1 MDEEPTSGPEFL
13 FDVSHHLQSHYE
25 YGKKKIHFSDGDL
38 LGSSLILQWPVV
50 TICQQTDTK
59 EISGTY
65 VCRSETK
72 TVISE
77 TYWHTYT
84 NFYYGLVSQ
93 LVSSPVYCIYQ
104 PSKETVFTES
114 LFPST
119 HKQRRDR
126 PPFHPNNWSMTS
138 AHFSASVSQVSWDW
152 TRESVDA
159 DTKAPKSSW
168 EQRWHEERGTMCL
181 FSTFCLDSFFCLSEH
196 VELRTTMPQIMCAC
210 EDDSPAL
217 QIQTFIRFQI
227 NQIKLCEYFKVGNL
241 YGRRGLP

>member
-25 YGKKKIHFSDGDL
+25 YGKKKINFSDGDL

-84 NFYYGLVSQ
+84 NFYYGLVTHWSQ
-93 LVSSPVYCIYQ
+93 AQCI
-104 PSKETVFTES
+104 VFTN
-114 LFPST
+114 
-119 HKQRRDR
+119 HRKKQYLLKAC
-126 PPFHPNNWSMTS
+126 FHPHTS
-138 AHFSASVSQVSWDW
+138 REGTGLHFTQTIDQWRQHTSRLLSVEWAEIELGKVLML
-152 TRESVDA
+152 TRRLR
-159 DTKAPKSSW
+159 KAPESSAGVRNA
-168 EQRWHEERGTMCL
+168 EQCASSALSAWTPFSVCRNTWSLEPQCHRSCVLAKMTHPLCKYRHL
-181 FSTFCLDSFFCLSEH
+181 F
-196 VELRTTMPQIMCAC
+196 I
-210 EDDSPAL
+210 
-217 QIQTFIRFQI
+217 
-227 NQIKLCEYFKVGNL
+227 FK
-241 YGRRGLP
+241 